1 MAKTNGSRNFS
12 DLLEAIQVLARIP
25 MNQASSSF
33 PSFNDDWIDST
44 YVAEYDVD
52 DHHDAED
59 GVYEDEYNEFE
70 DYDGEWIDMSGIP
83 EDQTFELPELA
94 YSGKPPERQKGIWE
108 GSSQRQEGFWQRRVP
123 RQGWQRQPPRKLQA
137 SPIEAAWR
145 PPPQR
150 LEVSTKSWDDPGPQS
165 TTFCPS

>member
-33 PSFNDDWIDST
+33 PSFNDDWTDST
-44 YVAEYDVD
+44 YVAEYYDMD

-59 GVYEDEYNEFE
+59 VGYEDEYNEFE

-83 EDQTFELPELA
+83 DNQTFEEPELA
-94 YSGKPPERQKGIWE
+94 YSGKPSRKAKRDLGRIIVKA
-108 GSSQRQEGFWQRRVP
+108 RRVLA
-123 RQGWQRQPPRKLQA
+123 KA
-137 SPIEAAWR
+137 SSETRRVAKATAPKTT
-145 PPPQR
+145 
-150 LEVSTKSWDDPGPQS
+150 SKSD
-165 TTFCPS
+165 